1 MAPISPVG
9 SGLKLIVL
17 GIWGMQAE
25 YLGHSLGTYTSSP
38 SNPSSM
44 GALQPEG
51 TEVYFWERLRA

>member
-1 MAPISPVG
+1 
-9 SGLKLIVL
+9 L